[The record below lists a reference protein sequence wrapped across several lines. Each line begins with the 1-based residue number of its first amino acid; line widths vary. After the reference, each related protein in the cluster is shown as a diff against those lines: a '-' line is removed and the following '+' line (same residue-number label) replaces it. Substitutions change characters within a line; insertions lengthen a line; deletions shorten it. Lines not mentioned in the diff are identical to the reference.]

1 MPKSFSFI
9 LFFVFVVLQGALRK
23 WYFPSLGTPLYL
35 FQYALLYYFYF
46 TMQGRRSDSQ
56 SKFVPAF
63 QGLLTIYVV
72 YGFLE
77 MLNTSGTDNYIVQVY
92 GFLMHFSFVPLV
104 YYMSK
109 VMVDEETLQ
118 KHLTWMAYLLIPV
131 FFLGISQ
138 YFSSKDAFIN
148 RYATDQ
154 EDGTYEVVVTGSDKR
169 VRIAGTFSYL
179 ATYASFLCFIL
190 HLLFYGTIISL
201 IKRKLN
207 WYFAVAYGMGI
218 MNIFMTASRGPTVY
232 YGVSEAITL
241 LVLVSSGQAKFL
253 KNLIPLGL
261 MFVIGYYTLQST
273 EAGSA
278 SIGSFFDRFNGL
290 NDIDGRLDDTF
301 APFKHAEM
309 CGPVGYGV
317 GTAQFPM
324 AQYLT
329 YRWQMPAYW
338 EEEGERIVIELGVI
352 GYFLVMALRWM
363 VAYSCYRIFK
373 RIRKLEYKILAV
385 QMTAFQLPFLLNLQ
399 TNIFNYIDGIF
410 YWMAVGLVYFA
421 YVMDKKYKAKMD
433 AQALQED
440 SILPQQ

>member
-1 MPKSFSFI
+1 MPKSLSFI
-9 LFFVFVVLQGALRK
+9 VFFIYVVLQGALRK

-46 TMQGRRSDSQ
+46 TMQGKRTDSQ

-63 QGLLTIYVV
+63 QGLLILYVV

-118 KHLTWMAYLLIPV
+118 KYLTWMAYLLLPV

-138 YFSSKDAFIN
+138 YFSPRNAFIN

-154 EDGTYEVVVTGSDKR
+154 EDGTYEVVVTGGR

-218 MNIFMTASRGPTVY
+218 MNIFMTGSRGPTVY
-232 YGVSEAITL
+232 YGASEAITL
-241 LVLVSSGQAKFL
+241 VVLVSSGQAKFL
-253 KNLIPLGL
+253 KNIIPLGL
-261 MFVIGYYTLQST
+261 MFIIGYYSLQAT
-273 EAGSA
+273 DAGSS

-290 NDIDGRLDDTF
+290 NDIDSRLDDTF

-317 GTAQFPM
+317 GTGQFPM
-324 AQYLT
+324 APYLT
-329 YRWQMPAYW
+329 NRWQMPGYW
-338 EEEGERIVIELGVI
+338 EEEGERIVLELGVI
-352 GYFLVMALRWM
+352 GYFIVMALRFF
-363 VAYSCYRIFK
+363 VAYSCYRLFK

-385 QMTAFQLPFLLNLQ
+385 QMTAYQLPFLLNLQ
-399 TNIFNYIDGIF
+399 TNIFNYVDGIF

-421 YVMDKKYKAKMD
+421 YVMDKKYKQKMD
-433 AQALQED
+433 SQAQD
-440 SILPQQ
+440 SVILPQQ